1 MKAHATDQALLEAI
15 RTNDAEALD
24 TVYCTFRTP
33 CIRFLL
39 GRVIR
44 PNHPNREEVAVELFT
59 EALIVLVNNIRSG
72 RLTELTARLDTY
84 LNAVARNLYRKLQR
98 QQGRGEVYYAP
109 NELPEP
115 LVSPEKEIRP
125 EEVRQELYRSLNEL
139 GPRCRQL
146 IVHFYFLELDWNT
159 IADLLGYKNASSA
172 KTNKAKCMVRL
183 RNYYADSVPE

>member
-1 MKAHATDQALLEAI
+1 MKVYTTDQALLEAI
-15 RTNDAEALD
+15 CTNDAGALD
-24 TVYCTFRTP
+24 TVYRNYRTP
-33 CIRFLL
+33 CVRFLL

-59 EALIVLVNNIRSG
+59 EALIVLVDNIRSG

-84 LNAVARNLYRKLQR
+84 LNAVARNLYRKLER
-98 QQGRGEVYYAP
+98 CGREVYRDP
-109 NELPEP
+109 QELPEP
-115 LVSPEKEIRP
+115 LVSPEPEVRP
-125 EEVRQELYRSLNEL
+125 EVIRQELYRALHEL

-183 RNYYADSVPE
+183 RKYYADSVPE